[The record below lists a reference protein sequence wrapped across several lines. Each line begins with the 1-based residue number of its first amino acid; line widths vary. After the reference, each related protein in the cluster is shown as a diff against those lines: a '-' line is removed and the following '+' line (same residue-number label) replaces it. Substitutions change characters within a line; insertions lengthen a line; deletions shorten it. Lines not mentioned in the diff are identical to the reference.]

1 MSTFSENMDL
11 TKISEYDPS
20 VKLAIPPSLEH
31 IDWNKAILRAEQNAR
46 KIREQLPRGPNYS
59 MRSET
64 KRLKSFFSLYDPLS
78 PWCPKEMASAGFFCT
93 ELESSIQCF
102 CCGLVLCKPSITYT
116 PIERHRHFNPNCE
129 FVKGGDTGNILK
141 YEVHPRPV
149 KSAQKN
155 CEESMK
161 GEQARLQSFSCWP
174 PYALIDPSALV
185 QAGFFFTGSRD
196 TVQCFSCGGCIGIWE
211 KDDDPWREHAKWF
224 PECTFLKSKISPE
237 DIQQYVQNE
246 RRYNGIM
253 VETFTDFL
261 DHETLSLPGTTHRQ
275 APLFEQVTM
284 LKKKLI
290 EKYSDATFYKVS
302 PFEDSISI
310 DLNLLFADISIVLKN
325 TRNQP
330 VRQLILPDVL
340 SELKEITMI
349 EGEAG
354 SGKTALLKKIA
365 ILWASGKCFIL
376 SRFSLVF
383 YISLSSTESQQSLSD
398 IICQQ
403 LIGSKESLTEELLGD
418 IIKHLMDNV
427 LFLLDDYGMTD
438 STSRALEELLLKNPW
453 NRVTFAVTVNP
464 NKSGKVRQ
472 YASTIMSIGKFPLYS
487 TVYLVKNQFPHDM
500 EYVKEFTV
508 KLQVC
513 ENLKSILQ
521 TPLMILTHCSTQHQN
536 PSGSTFCDTNLF
548 KTYIK
553 YSMLKFP
560 AEREEVMSQMSA
572 CGELALK
579 GLFQSQFQFTD
590 NDLRAAGVDS
600 DRAMKY
606 GLLSKF
612 TAQRLQSIH
621 RFFDPSFQEFLAGS
635 RLSELLE
642 SEQPKDLNKGLYY
655 LHQVNTFLKLIGRY
669 SYFMK
674 YAGSISAVAT
684 VKMLSFVFS
693 LYDNPEA
700 LDCHLENREHLKQ
713 HPELEVEEEGFILS
727 LRKHITLTTSV
738 ICMDR
743 LMTFAVE
750 AAIACQGLPE
760 CAPVIMQFLA
770 GKTATFSIRS
780 VFNPSRSILTF
791 IEKFPKSISVLKSF
805 DFIMHNSNEEY
816 RGLDSSIFRG
826 FAAYGAPTVESD
838 YSSAYLS
845 LNAQIQHIEKK
856 RAFMNDQ
863 YFSLL
868 PQRIKIS
875 DAIIR
880 PFMGLG
886 RHKVPTF
893 RLIANYINNDNFSS
907 DEFQKLCVLFSMSN
921 HIELILKNCGD
932 FVKHIGPAIKQFSD
946 SFKVLSFNNTQ
957 LTAEEQDLILQMSS
971 VESLD
976 IRNSVSSYYPEILVC
991 GIHKFPELTELFFD
1005 LPENPEVFDHLPDEF
1020 QRLQKVK
1027 KIVFLSNKS
1036 EIKPKR
1042 FVQFLRSFENLE
1054 YLDLNLQ
1061 NVDCSDL
1068 MNSLVTCKKLKE
1080 LHLHISTLQE
1090 SDMAV
1095 LEIKNF
1101 TSLKCVNLD
1110 KLTVTEKDTAETL
1123 AVALGS
1129 LIHLEK
1135 LYLPKG
1141 QGMTYAA
1148 KYFIEQF
1155 RNLDNLQF
1163 LAMKEILDDESIA
1176 LLADITRNGYLTKLQ
1191 QLELQINTN
1200 VTESGWRTF
1209 FERSGHM
1216 PKLSHLDISRMYTQH
1231 IKSNALTVIAF
1242 VRFVSRQ
1249 PHLLT
1254 IMMYGWL
1261 LDKDDLNMFNTMK
1274 ESHPQAKSLLIAWQ
1288 WYLPF
1293 SPTIEN

>member
-1 MSTFSENMDL
+1 MSAFSENMDL
-11 TKISEYDPS
+11 TKILEYDPS
-20 VKLAIPPSLEH
+20 FKLAIPPSLEH
-31 IDWNKAILRAEQNAR
+31 IDWNKAFLRAEQKAR

-59 MRSET
+59 MRSEA
-64 KRLKSFFSLYDPLS
+64 KRLRSFLSLYQPFS
-78 PWCPKEMASAGFFCT
+78 SWCPKEMASAGFFCT

-102 CCGLVLCKPSITYT
+102 CCGLVLCKQSIPYT

-149 KSAQKN
+149 VGTQN
-155 CEESMK
+155 DCEESMK
-161 GEQARLQSFSCWP
+161 CEQGRLQSFSCWP
-174 PYALIDPSALV
+174 PYALIAPSALV

-246 RRYNGIM
+246 LRYNGIM

-261 DHETLSLPGTTHRQ
+261 DHETLALPGTTHRQ
-275 APLFEQVTM
+275 APLFEKITV

-290 EKYSDATFYKVS
+290 EKCTDATFYKVS

-340 SELKEITMI
+340 SELKDITMI

-365 ILWASGKCFIL
+365 ILWASEKCLTL

-383 YISLSSTESQQSLSD
+383 YISLSCTESQQSLSD

-403 LIGSKESLTEELLGD
+403 LIGSIESLTEEILGD
-418 IIKHLMDNV
+418 IIKHLMDKV
-427 LFLLDDYGMTD
+427 LFLLDDYGMMD
-438 STSRALEELLLKNPW
+438 STPRALEELLLKNPW
-453 NRVTFAVTVNP
+453 NRVTFAVAVNP
-464 NKSGKVRQ
+464 NKSWKVRQ

-487 TVYLVKNQFPHDM
+487 TVYLVKNLFPHDI
-500 EYVKEFTV
+500 EYVKEFTM
-508 KLQVC
+508 KLQIC
-513 ENLKSILQ
+513 ENLTSILQ
-521 TPLMILTHCSTQHQN
+521 TPLMILTQCSSQHQN

-590 NDLRAAGVDS
+590 NDLGAAGVDS
-600 DRAMKY
+600 DRAIKY

-635 RLSELLE
+635 RLSGLLE
-642 SEQPKDLNKGLYY
+642 SEQPEDLNKGLYY
-655 LHQVNTFLKLIGRY
+655 LHQVNTLLKLIGPY

-684 VKMLSFVFS
+684 VKMLSFVFR

-713 HPELEVEEEGFILS
+713 HPELEVEEETFILS
-727 LRKHITLTTSV
+727 LRKQNKLTTSV

-743 LMTFAVE
+743 LVTFAVE
-750 AAIACQGLPE
+750 AAIACQGLPD

-780 VFNPSRSILTF
+780 PFNLSRSILTF

-805 DFIMHNSNEEY
+805 DFIMHNSSEEY
-816 RGLDSSIFRG
+816 RGLDVSKFKG

-838 YSSAYLS
+838 YSSAYMS
-845 LNAQIQHIEKK
+845 LNAQMQYIEKK
-856 RAFMNDQ
+856 RDVTKQ
-863 YFSLL
+863 YFSLF
-868 PQRIKIS
+868 PQRIEIS
-875 DAIIR
+875 DEIIR

-886 RHKVPTF
+886 SHKVPTF

-907 DEFQKLCVLFSMSN
+907 VEFQKLHVLFSMSN
-921 HIELILKNCGD
+921 HIELILENCGD
-932 FVKHIGPAIKQFSD
+932 FVKHIGPAIKQFLD
-946 SFKVLSFNNTQ
+946 SFKVLSFKNTY
-957 LTAEEQDLILQMSS
+957 LTAEEQNLVLQMSS
-971 VESLD
+971 VEYLD
-976 IRNSVSSYYPEILVC
+976 IRNSVSSYYPEILIC
-991 GIHKFPELTELFFD
+991 GIHNFPELTELFFD
-1005 LPENPEVFDHLPDEF
+1005 LPENPEVLDHLPDKF

-1027 KIVFLSNKS
+1027 KIVFLSKKS

-1042 FVQFLRSFENLE
+1042 FA
-1054 YLDLNLQ
+1054 
-1061 NVDCSDL
+1061 
-1068 MNSLVTCKKLKE
+1068 T
-1080 LHLHISTLQE
+1080 
-1090 SDMAV
+1090 
-1095 LEIKNF
+1095 EIKNF

-1110 KLTVTEKDTAETL
+1110 TLIVTEKDTAETL

-1141 QGMTYAA
+1141 QGMTHAA
-1148 KYFIEQF
+1148 NYFIEQF
-1155 RNLDNLQF
+1155 QNLAKLQF

-1176 LLADITRNGYLTKLQ
+1176 LLADISRNGYLKKLQ
-1191 QLELQINTN
+1191 QLELQTNTN

-1216 PKLSHLDISRMYTQH
+1216 PELSHLDISRMYTQH
-1231 IKSNALTVIAF
+1231 IKSNASTVISF

-1254 IMMYGWL
+1254 ILMYGWL

-1274 ESHPQAKSLLIAWQ
+1274 KSHPQAKSLLIAWQ